1 MPSPHFSHSLW
12 PAPVQEAD
20 RAGAAR
26 SAMWGIGLVSRFR
39 SSLNNAAGSDAK
51 LRNQRDTRNIDTS
64 SAPFE
69 PEVRNRLA
77 ATLCELRV
85 WGTSTATHPVGF
97 FNRPFG
103 L

>member
-1 MPSPHFSHSLW
+1 MSSPHFSHSLW
-12 PAPVQEAD
+12 PALVQEAD

-77 ATLCELRV
+77 ATLGELRV
-85 WGTSTATHPVGF
+85 RGTSAATHPVGF